1 MDKRLK
7 EYIRL
12 ALEVQRQNCLDDLD
26 EALTCSSCSKEFVLM
41 KVKAYGEAL
50 NAITMFADWEDR
62 VSSAQNN

>member
-12 ALEVQRQNCLDDLD
+12 ALQVQRQICLDDLD

-62 VSSAQNN
+62 QNVKSNT

>member
-26 EALTCSSCSKEFVLM
+26 EALICSSCSKEFVLM